1 MLEGA
6 AFSMRPDRSNH
17 EGGAV
22 NRHLLA
28 SDAGSDLPPISPWR
42 EMGAY
47 EALFLRGMTFPKLA
61 DLFRRHLGTRPS
73 EFVPPDQAER
83 CAREADGKLK
93 DAGIRDYD
101 VRINGME
108 DYPARLRDA
117 RDPAELLYCQG
128 TWVLSEMPSLSVVG
142 SRRPSREGLLRA
154 ERLAREI
161 VREEF
166 AVVSGLASGIDTAA
180 HLAALESGGATI
192 AVIGTPLAECYPPS
206 NGLLQDAIAED
217 HLLISLVPVLGY
229 AWQSASQRRRNFPE
243 RNATMSA
250 LTLGTI
256 IVEAGERSGT
266 HHQARAALHKGRKL
280 FILDSCFGK
289 PSIKWPQRY
298 EGLGAIR
305 VREPRDIWV
314 NLDV

>member
-1 MLEGA
+1 MN
-6 AFSMRPDRSNH
+6 RPLN
-17 EGGAV
+17 AQ
-22 NRHLLA
+22 
-28 SDAGSDLPPISPWR
+28 DAGSDQSLILPWR

-61 DLFRRHLGTRPS
+61 DLFRKHPGARPS
-73 EFVPPDQAER
+73 EFVPPDEAER
-83 CAREADGKLK
+83 CAREADEKLK

-101 VRINGME
+101 VRLNGME

-117 RDPAELLYCQG
+117 RDPMELLYCQG
-128 TWVLSEMPSLSVVG
+128 AWGLSEIPGLSVVG
-142 SRRPSREGLLRA
+142 SRRPTREGLLRA

-161 VREEF
+161 TREGL

-192 AVIGTPLAECYPPS
+192 AVIGTPLAECYPPG
-206 NGLLQDAIAED
+206 NALLQDTIAKD
-217 HLLISLVPVLGY
+217 HLLISQVPVLGY
-229 AWQSASQRRRNFPE
+229 AQQSASQRRRHFPE

-266 HHQARAALHKGRKL
+266 HHQARAALHQGRKL
-280 FILDSCFGK
+280 FILDSCFGN
-289 PSIKWPQRY
+289 PGITWPRRY
-298 EGLGAIR
+298 EGQGAIR

-314 NLDV
+314 NLDF

>member
-1 MLEGA
+1 MN
-6 AFSMRPDRSNH
+6 RP
-17 EGGAV
+17 
-22 NRHLLA
+22 LLA
-28 SDAGSDLPPISPWR
+28 SDAGSDLSPISPWR

-61 DLFRRHLGTRPS
+61 DLFRKHPGARLS
-73 EFVPPDQAER
+73 EFISPDEAER
-83 CAREADGKLK
+83 CAREADRKLN

-108 DYPARLRDA
+108 DYPVRLRDA
-117 RDPAELLYCQG
+117 RDPVELLYCQG
-128 TWVLSEMPSLSVVG
+128 AWELSEMPSLSVVG
-142 SRRPSREGLLRA
+142 SRRPTEEGLLRA

-192 AVIGTPLAECYPPS
+192 AVIGTPLAERYPPS
-206 NGLLQDAIAED
+206 NGLLQDTIAKD
-217 HLLISLVPVLGY
+217 HLLISQVPVLGY
-229 AWQSASQRRRNFPE
+229 ARQSASQRRRNFPE

-266 HHQARAALHKGRKL
+266 HHQARAALHQGRKL

-289 PSIKWPQRY
+289 PGITWPQRY

>member
-1 MLEGA
+1 MNQPLFA
-6 AFSMRPDRSNH
+6 PN
-17 EGGAV
+17 
-22 NRHLLA
+22 
-28 SDAGSDLPPISPWR
+28 AGSDLSPLSPWQ

-61 DLFRRHLGTRPS
+61 DLFRKHPSARPS
-73 EFVPPDQAER
+73 EFVPPDEADR
-83 CAREADGKLK
+83 CAREADGKLRN
-93 DAGIRDYD
+93 AGIRDYD

-117 RDPAELLYCQG
+117 RDPIELLYCQG
-128 TWVLSEMPSLSVVG
+128 AWGLSEMPGLSVVG
-142 SRRPSREGLLRA
+142 SRQPTGEGRLRA

-161 VREEF
+161 TREGF
-166 AVVSGLASGIDTAA
+166 AVVSGLASGIDTVA
-180 HLAALESGGATI
+180 HLAAIESGGTTI
-192 AVIGTPLAECYPPS
+192 AVIGTPLAERYPPG
-206 NGLLQDAIAED
+206 NGSLQDAIAED
-217 HLLISLVPVLGY
+217 HLLISQVPVLGY
-229 AWQSASQRRRNFPE
+229 ARQSASQRRRHFPE

-266 HHQARAALHKGRKL
+266 HHQARAALHQGRKL
-280 FILDSCFGK
+280 FILDSCFGN
-289 PSIKWPQRY
+289 PGITWPRRY
-298 EGLGAIR
+298 EGQGAIR